1 MEEFYFNFQE
11 LFAANV
17 VKIIENKIYYAI
29 FGVYTFFFF
38 FFFFFYILPESL
50 SKVFDIP
57 RVTSGRILP
66 LLLNKNN
73 DCL

>member
-38 FFFFFYILPESL
+38 N
-50 SKVFDIP
+50 
-57 RVTSGRILP
+57 RIAKGVSFLF
-66 LLLNKNN
+66 
-73 DCL
+73 